1 MRNIYTGIDFASDGI
16 KIVVSE
22 IINNKFYILA
32 STSTDFKSS
41 GIRKG
46 IIVDRQKTVESLN
59 EAIKNIESTIG
70 MRIKEA
76 VVTIASNS
84 PQLSVVSGTVNVLN
98 DEITGD
104 DISNSLSEAT
114 VNKVPEGMELL
125 NVIPITFEI
134 DNTSSVTNPK
144 GRRGQYLTVRA
155 VMITVPRE
163 NLYSVLEVCNICDV
177 KVSDA
182 TFRTIGDYYEVKDNN
197 TDKEVGAIIDIG
209 EDITEISIFNKGIII
224 KSDIINLGNKN
235 IDKDISYIYGL
246 DLSTSKEIKENFAVC
261 SRKYADIND
270 IINIDINSE
279 GKEQLKINQ
288 YEVSEVVEARVSE
301 LLKLAKKSINNLTNR
316 KISYIIVTGSVSELT
331 GFSYIVEN
339 VLGINS
345 STLNITNLGIRNNK
359 YSSAFGIIK
368 YYSDKLKFKN
378 TNSSMF
384 DESKIDSLTNKKNA
398 VTASEPKLVSKIF
411 DYFTGD

>member
-1 MRNIYTGIDFASDGI
+1 M
-16 KIVVSE
+16 
-22 IINNKFYILA
+22 
-32 STSTDFKSS
+32 
-41 GIRKG
+41 
-46 IIVDRQKTVESLN
+46 
-59 EAIKNIESTIG
+59 
-70 MRIKEA
+70 
-76 VVTIASNS
+76 
-84 PQLSVVSGTVNVLN
+84 
-98 DEITGD
+98 
-104 DISNSLSEAT
+104 
-114 VNKVPEGMELL
+114 
-125 NVIPITFEI
+125 
-134 DNTSSVTNPK
+134 
-144 GRRGQYLTVRA
+144 
-155 VMITVPRE
+155 
-163 NLYSVLEVCNICDV
+163 YSVLEVCNICDV

-182 TFRTIGDYYEVKDNN
+182 TFRTIGDYYEARDNN

-224 KSDIINLGNKN
+224 KSDIINLGNRN